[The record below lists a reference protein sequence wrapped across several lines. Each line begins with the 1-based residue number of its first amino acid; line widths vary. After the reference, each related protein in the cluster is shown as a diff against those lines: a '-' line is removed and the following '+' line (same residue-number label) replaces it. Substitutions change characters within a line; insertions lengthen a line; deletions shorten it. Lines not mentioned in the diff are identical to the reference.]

1 MFDVYFNCV
10 YKLLKGE
17 GVEYRVQGHS
27 LNIQYAC
34 TKVSLCGT
42 ILYMMTLCNRI
53 AKSEQAEGPQD
64 KNEKLGSF
72 ELHGSQLQVIM
83 ITDLKRIYL
92 SKNQKKH

>member
-1 MFDVYFNCV
+1 MLDVYFNCV

-42 ILYMMTLCNRI
+42 ILYMMTLCSRI
-53 AKSEQAEGPQD
+53 AKSEQAEGH
-64 KNEKLGSF
+64 KTKMRNWGHLNCMAVSCMR
-72 ELHGSQLQVIM
+72 L
-83 ITDLKRIYL
+83 
-92 SKNQKKH
+92 

>member
-1 MFDVYFNCV
+1 MLDVYFNCV

-17 GVEYRVQGHS
+17 GVEYRVQGHI